1 MRNIRCSIV
10 DDEPLALKL
19 IENFIAR
26 TPFLELDSA
35 FTDSVE
41 AMTHLRKFPV
51 DLVFLDI
58 QMPEMDGMELSHVIP
73 QQTRIIFTTAFKEYA
88 FDSYDVA
95 AIDFLLKPVRYDKFL
110 RAAEKA
116 REWFGRTACDTGS
129 APAAQAPAENP
140 EPPNTGIFIRV
151 DGELRR
157 IEFDNILYVEGMKDY
172 VKFHISGGKALVSHL
187 TMKSAEDMLPSA
199 KFMRVSRSHIVSLAK
214 IRSVDRNMCVYIGD
228 TIIRVTD
235 MYREAFDDFL
245 QRHMA
250 R

>member
-1 MRNIRCSIV
+1 
-10 DDEPLALKL
+10 
-19 IENFIAR
+19 
-26 TPFLELDSA
+26 
-35 FTDSVE
+35 
-41 AMTHLRKFPV
+41 
-51 DLVFLDI
+51 
-58 QMPEMDGMELSHVIP
+58 MPDMDGMELSHVIP